1 MNIFK
6 KSISALFIISI
17 VSCNNDA
24 STQSISTA
32 VFEQELKNAETQ
44 LLDVRSIDEYNA
56 GHLENALQADW
67 SNDAEFAKRTKA
79 LDKQKTVLVYCLSG
93 VRSNSAMQ
101 WLYNNGFKKV
111 YNLQGGI
118 NKWKQAN
125 MPLIKGAEVAQI
137 NVEVFKASLSKY
149 DEVFVDF
156 GAPWCPPCKKM
167 QPTIDSLKQ
176 QHALIQINVSEQEA
190 LSKAFAIEEMP
201 TLIYFKKGV
210 EVFRKQGIIDL
221 KTILQ
226 NIRK

>member
-17 VSCNNDA
+17 VACNNDA

-67 SNDAEFAKRTKA
+67 SNEAEFTKRTKA

-176 QHALIQINVSEQEA
+176 QHTLIQINVSEQEA

>member
-17 VSCNNDA
+17 VACSNDA
-24 STQSISTA
+24 STQSINTA
-32 VFEQELKNAETQ
+32 AFEQELKNAETQ
-44 LLDVRSIDEYNA
+44 LLDVRSIEEYNA
-56 GHLENALQADW
+56 GHLANALQADW
-67 SNDAEFAKRTKA
+67 SNEAEFAKRTKA

-118 NKWKQAN
+118 NKWKQASL
-125 MPLIKGAEVAQI
+125 PIEKGIEVAQI
-137 NVEVFKASLSKY
+137 SIEIFKADLLKF

-156 GAPWCPPCKKM
+156 GATWCPPCKKM

-176 QHALIQINVSEQEA
+176 LHTVIQVNVSEQEA

>member
-17 VSCNNDA
+17 VACNNDA

-67 SNDAEFAKRTKA
+67 SNEAEFAKRTKA

>member
-1 MNIFK
+1 MKIFK

-17 VSCNNDA
+17 VACNNDA

-67 SNDAEFAKRTKA
+67 SNEAEFTKRTKA

-125 MPLIKGAEVAQI
+125 MPLVKGAEVAQI

-176 QHALIQINVSEQEA
+176 QHTLIQINVSEQEA

>member
-17 VSCNNDA
+17 VACNNDA

-67 SNDAEFAKRTKA
+67 SNEAEFTKRTKA

-125 MPLIKGAEVAQI
+125 MPLIKGAEVTQI
-137 NVEVFKASLSKY
+137 NVEVFKVSLSKY

-176 QHALIQINVSEQEA
+176 QHTLIQINVSEQEA

>member
-1 MNIFK
+1 M
-6 KSISALFIISI
+6 
-17 VSCNNDA
+17 
-24 STQSISTA
+24 
-32 VFEQELKNAETQ
+32 
-44 LLDVRSIDEYNA
+44 
-56 GHLENALQADW
+56 
-67 SNDAEFAKRTKA
+67 
-79 LDKQKTVLVYCLSG
+79 YCLSG

-125 MPLIKGAEVAQI
+125 MPLVKGAEVAQI

-176 QHALIQINVSEQEA
+176 QHTLIQINVSEQEA

>member
-17 VSCNNDA
+17 VACNNDA

-67 SNDAEFAKRTKA
+67 SNEAEFAKRTKA

-176 QHALIQINVSEQEA
+176 QHTLIQINVSEQEA